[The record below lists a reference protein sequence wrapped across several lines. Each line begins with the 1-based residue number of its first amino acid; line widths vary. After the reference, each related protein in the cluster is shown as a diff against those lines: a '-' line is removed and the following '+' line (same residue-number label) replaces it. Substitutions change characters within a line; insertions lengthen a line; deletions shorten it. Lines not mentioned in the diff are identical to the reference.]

1 MSDFS
6 SKYDVYEQLG
16 EGSYGTV
23 MRCVKKRT
31 GQQYAVKIMK
41 RGMTE
46 QTFAVTNFDFIFNF
60 FRKILNQNNNNRLSC
75 TKQNYSVNYDIQA

>member
-6 SKYDVYEQLG
+6 SKYDIYEQLG

-31 GQQYAVKIMK
+31 GREYAVKIMK
-41 RGMTE
+41 QSMSE
-46 QTFAVTNFDFIFNF
+46 ESFAVTNFDF
-60 FRKILNQNNNNRLSC
+60 
-75 TKQNYSVNYDIQA
+75 